1 MKTKTNKFDL
11 LKTFSERVA
20 EAEGHY
26 LRAKQRLLEE
36 AVSDPSTAVAIGGR
50 VVQWQSHFE
59 SLKNAEGYVT
69 GGDYPTNLA
78 AIEAAIDYFTQV
90 LIRGVEFG
98 RSTCDI
104 NNGVEFA
111 RLKGIRDTVNALGYL
126 KTQEE
131 GVAS

>member
-1 MKTKTNKFDL
+1 VKTKTNKFDL
-11 LKTFSERVA
+11 LAAFIERVA

-26 LRAKQRLLEE
+26 LRAKQKFLED

-69 GGDYPTNLA
+69 GGDYPSNLA
-78 AIEAAIDYFTQV
+78 AVEAAIDYFTQV
-90 LIRGVEFG
+90 LIRGVEFS

-104 NNGVEFA
+104 YNGVESA
-111 RLKGIRDTVNALGYL
+111 RLKGVRDTVNALGYF
-126 KTQEE
+126 K
-131 GVAS
+131 GMASAVS

>member
-26 LRAKQRLLEE
+26 LRAKQQFLEE

-50 VVQWQSHFE
+50 VVKWQSHFE

-78 AIEAAIDYFTQV
+78 AIEAAIDYFTDL
-90 LIRGVEFG
+90 LIRETG
-98 RSTCDI
+98 RSRTACDI
-104 NNGVEFA
+104 YNGVESA
-111 RLKGIRDTVNALGYL
+111 RLKGVRDTVNALGYL

-131 GVAS
+131 GAAK